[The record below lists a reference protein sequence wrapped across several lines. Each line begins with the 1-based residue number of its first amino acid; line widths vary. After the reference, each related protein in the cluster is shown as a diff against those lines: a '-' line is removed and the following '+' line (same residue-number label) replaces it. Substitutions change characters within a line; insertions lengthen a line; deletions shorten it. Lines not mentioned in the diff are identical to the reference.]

1 MKVPPR
7 EGNSPVI
14 FTKSRKIAFPLAL
27 LMPSVPPSGHG
38 GQRGPHHPNPPKQPL
53 SWPSWSTLSMKNP
66 PQMPPK
72 MTNPYKHPQKKTHL
86 LASLRPPPRTTQG
99 SRCRPPAAARGHEGR
114 RWWDRPHPET
124 PGRSSASSGEALGF
138 LISARSVPRGGR
150 FWEAGWPSARRANEE
165 RWGRGWEKEGGG
177 GHVSPPSPCAGCS
190 WGFLGASWWGN
201 LGFWWNILGFWW
213 DILDFWCDILVF
225 CWDILGFVG
234 TPLVF
239 GGVSLVF
246 GGTSLVLVEYPW
258 FWWDVLN
265 FWWDI
270 LVFWWGIL
278 SFWQDILSF
287 GGTSLIFD
295 GTSLL
300 FSGASLFFGGTSF
313 HEPLRDELGVPP
325 SYLPSCCLMEWCH
338 RRFSRSG

>member
-1 MKVPPR
+1 MKVPPH
-7 EGNSPVI
+7 EGNSPII

-27 LMPSVPPSGHG
+27 LMPSVSPSGHG

-53 SWPSWSTLSMKNP
+53 SWPSWSTLSMKP
-66 PQMPPK
+66 PHKCPQRRQIL
-72 MTNPYKHPQKKTHL
+72 TNTLKRRLTYWPASGLHPVRHK
-86 LASLRPPPRTTQG
+86 
-99 SRCRPPAAARGHEGR
+99 
-114 RWWDRPHPET
+114 
-124 PGRSSASSGEALGF
+124 ALG
-138 LISARSVPRGGR
+138 
-150 FWEAGWPSARRANEE
+150 AGLQLQHEDTR
-165 RWGRGWEKEGGG
+165 GGG
-177 GHVSPPSPCAGCS
+177 GGIVPIQRHLEGARLPWEKRWGSSSLHGPCHVEADFGKPGGRALGEPTRSGGEGAGRRKVVVGMCHHPVPVQDALGS
-190 WGFLGASWWGN
+190 FWGAFWWGN
-201 LGFWWNILGFWW
+201 LGFWWDVLGF
-213 DILDFWCDILVF
+213 
-225 CWDILGFVG
+225 GG
-234 TPLVF
+234 TSLVF

-287 GGTSLIFD
+287 GGMSLISD

-300 FSGASLFFGGTSF
+300 FSGASLVFGGTSF
-313 HEPLRDELGVPP
+313 HEPLREELGVPP